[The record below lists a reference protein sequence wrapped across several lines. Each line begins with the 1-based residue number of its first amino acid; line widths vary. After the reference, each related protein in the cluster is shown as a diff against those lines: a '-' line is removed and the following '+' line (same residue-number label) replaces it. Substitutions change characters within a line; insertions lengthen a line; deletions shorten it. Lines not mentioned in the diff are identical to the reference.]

1 MTLFF
6 FNFRLWTCPTPAEAV
21 EIHVSYIPSE
31 ILASPMSKNIG
42 NGDDCNS
49 EAKKNSHNNGINSSP
64 NQIIEHHKVGVSLA
78 YWSFVPLT
86 IRDVCRL
93 SLVQGLD
100 CLSSHPSS
108 TQFKIDADELPL
120 QNSCNNQVF
129 EEAMGEDR
137 ELIIPISKCKL
148 LGTVVGLD
156 HKTNKTIFLLDD
168 GTGLIDCIRWNPK
181 VNFVEISS
189 GSALT
194 NYDIKLG
201 DSVFVLGKVR
211 SISRT
216 LDKEIIREIH
226 IEKIEK
232 ISSQL
237 PNQETMHWLK
247 CSYSGKRI
255 RYTKSPDT
263 PIFPPSFAEE
273 KLSESSF
280 LQRLQNQDDIVEK
293 LKEEKIKLNPNALPK
308 DGQYFKP
315 GCKCKLFHK
324 EMLLYCHCD
333 AEFLKHDPN
342 FRFRDAL
349 LNVLLKME
357 SDVKTEQP
365 LLFLF
370 KTLKEDDTL
379 LSEGKRVLGDDKYI
393 YSHLL
398 LPTVAKLRRD
408 GIIFLED
415 ESRDEYLLISRKVLN
430 QVAKG
435 FKSFTYNRQNLPL
448 FLSNDNVKV
457 HRRFKFVLN
466 ELKKVHNKASR

>member
-1 MTLFF
+1 
-6 FNFRLWTCPTPAEAV
+6 
-21 EIHVSYIPSE
+21 
-31 ILASPMSKNIG
+31 MSKDIG

-49 EAKKNSHNNGINSSP
+49 EAKKHSHNDGIDSSP
-64 NQIIEHHKVGVSLA
+64 DQIIEHHKVGVSWA
-78 YWSFVPLT
+78 YWSFIPLT
-86 IRDVCRL
+86 IHDVCRL

-108 TQFKIDADELPL
+108 TQFKIGADELPL
-120 QNSCNNQVF
+120 QNRSDNQAF
-129 EEAMGEDR
+129 EEAVGEDR
-137 ELIIPISKCKL
+137 ELMIPISKCKL

-156 HKTNKTIFLLDD
+156 QKTSKTIFLLDD

-181 VNFVEISS
+181 VNFVEISF
-189 GSALT
+189 GSVLP
-194 NYDIKLG
+194 NCDIKLG
-201 DSVFVLGKVR
+201 DSVFVLGKIR

-216 LDKEIIREIH
+216 LDNEVIREIH

-232 ISSQL
+232 ISSHL

-263 PIFPPSFAEE
+263 PIFPLSFAEE

-280 LQRLQNQDDIVEK
+280 LQRLQNQNDIFKK
-293 LKEEKIKLNPNALPK
+293 LNEEEIKLNPNSLPR

-333 AEFLKHDPN
+333 ADFLKHDPN

-349 LNVLLKME
+349 LKVLLKME
-357 SDVKTEQP
+357 SELKTEQP

-370 KTLKEDDTL
+370 KTLKEDNTL
-379 LSEGKRVLGDDKYI
+379 LSEGKRVLGDNKYI

-415 ESRDEYLLISRKVLN
+415 ESRDEYLLISRKVLK

-435 FKSFTYNRQNLPL
+435 FNSFTHNRQNLPL
-448 FLSNDNVKV
+448 FLSNGNVKLKS
-457 HRRFKFVLN
+457 RFKFVLD